1 MRLNGSPTKYCLL
14 LPIKKVE
21 SDTAEAAVETRAA
34 AANRAKWSEWEGGS
48 DREERGKVSY
58 ELMLLMLLSKII
70 IMMITRQRVGFLS
83 LRAHEFKELTLILEL
98 ENKIRFKFFL

>member
-1 MRLNGSPTKYCLL
+1 MPLNGSPTKHCLL
-14 LPIKKVE
+14 HPIKKVG

-48 DREERGKVSY
+48 EREESGKVSY
-58 ELMLLMLLSKII
+58 ELMLLMLLRKII
-70 IMMITRQRVGFLS
+70 KMMMRQRVGFLS
-83 LRAHEFKELTLILEL
+83 LRSHEFKELTLILEL

>member
-34 AANRAKWSEWEGGS
+34 AADRAKWSEWEGGS
-48 DREERGKVSY
+48 ERAERGKVGY
-58 ELMLLMLLSKII
+58 ELVFLLM
-70 IMMITRQRVGFLS
+70 
-83 LRAHEFKELTLILEL
+83 
-98 ENKIRFKFFL
+98 

>member
-48 DREERGKVSY
+48 EREEREG
-58 ELMLLMLLSKII
+58 
-70 IMMITRQRVGFLS
+70 R
-83 LRAHEFKELTLILEL
+83 
-98 ENKIRFKFFL
+98 